1 MVKEGLESFRGKQV
15 LLLQGSV
22 GPFFKHLALDL
33 QHIGATVHKINFNG
47 GDWFFS
53 SHNAIN
59 FRGSLEEWP
68 QFFTDFSE
76 KHHIEMIILFGD
88 CRKYHRVAH
97 AIADKKGMDI
107 GVFEEGYIRPDYITF
122 EKFGVNGHSQIPR
135 DPLFY
140 QSLSNDE
147 FSILETAPV
156 GSTFRYAAW
165 WATLYYFY
173 SALLYP
179 LFRHYSHHR
188 PLNLF
193 EGVYWIRSVWRK
205 QWYRYKEFGMQKSL
219 STTYTKQYFLVPLQ
233 ISTDAQIVDHS
244 DFRSV
249 EHFLEKVILS
259 FATHAPKE
267 TLLVIKHHPLDRGYN
282 DYTTYIHKIA
292 NHHNITRRVHYI
304 HDQHLPTLLE
314 NARGAVMINSTVGLA
329 AIHHNT
335 PLKVCGTA
343 IYDIEG
349 LTYQGSLNQFWNQS
363 SNFKCNRELYNRFN
377 GYIINY
383 KQINGSFYRKLKRSD
398 LECGII
404 WSLSTSNM

>member
-1 MVKEGLESFRGKQV
+1 MVKEGIESFKGKKV

-22 GPFFKHLALDL
+22 GPFFKHLAFDL
-33 QHIGATVHKINFNG
+33 HHIGATVHKINFNG

-53 SHNAIN
+53 SRDAIN
-59 FRGSLEEWP
+59 FRGKFEEWP
-68 QFFTDFSE
+68 QFFTDFIE
-76 KHHIEMIILFGD
+76 KYQIEIIILFGD
-88 CRKYHRVAH
+88 CRKYHRIAH
-97 AIADKKGMDI
+97 AIADKKGIEI

-135 DPLFY
+135 DPIFY

-147 FSILETAPV
+147 FTVTETSPI

-179 LFRHYSHHR
+179 IFQHYSHHR
-188 PLNLF
+188 PLNPF
-193 EGVYWIRSVWRK
+193 EGLYWIRSVWRK
-205 QWYRYKEFGMQKSL
+205 QWYRYVEFGIDSDLITIYK
-219 STTYTKQYFLVPLQ
+219 KKYFLVPLQ

-249 EHFLEKVILS
+249 EHFLEKVIAS
-259 FATHAPKE
+259 FAEHASTE

-282 DYTTYIHKIA
+282 DYNTFIHRISG
-292 NHHNITRRVHYI
+292 HHNIRKRVHYI

-314 NARGAVMINSTVGLA
+314 HARGAIMINSTVGLS
-329 AIHHNT
+329 AIHHNC

-343 IYDIEG
+343 IYDLEG
-349 LTYQGSLNQFWNQS
+349 LTYQGSMDQFWDES
-363 SNFKCNRELYNRFN
+363 INFQCDRELYKRFN
-377 GYIINY
+377 GYIINH
-383 KQINGSFYRKLKRSD
+383 KQINGSFYRKLKNAD
-398 LECGII
+398 LECGIF
-404 WSLSTSNM
+404 WSLV